1 MPVSKNKMVSNR
13 GRHLTLTSG
22 GMYTYTHICT
32 NICTHTHTL
41 RKFKCLVVIFLS
53 QSNLLESMAQEEEDP
68 RVARILSL
76 EVGFSS
82 PEADISTL
90 ILQSVGAQSMSC
102 RIQDVVQY
110 T

>member
-1 MPVSKNKMVSNR
+1 
-13 GRHLTLTSG
+13 
-22 GMYTYTHICT
+22 
-32 NICTHTHTL
+32 
-41 RKFKCLVVIFLS
+41 
-53 QSNLLESMAQEEEDP
+53 MAQEEEDP

-76 EVGFSS
+76 GVGFSS

-90 ILQSVGAQSMSC
+90 ILQSVGTQSMSC